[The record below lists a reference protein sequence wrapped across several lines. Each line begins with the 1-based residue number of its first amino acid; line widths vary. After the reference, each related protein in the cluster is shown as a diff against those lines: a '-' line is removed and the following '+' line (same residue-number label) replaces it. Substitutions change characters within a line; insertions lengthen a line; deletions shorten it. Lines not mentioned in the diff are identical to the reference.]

1 MLVFCLKERKC
12 DENPYYHTAIF
23 GSRLVNDLVSI
34 SGAILFLTLSISVVR
49 ACIFL

>member
-1 MLVFCLKERKC
+1 MLVVCLKERKG

-34 SGAILFLTLSISVVR
+34 FRCNI
-49 ACIFL
+49 IFNFEYFSR